1 MQMTV
6 LISAFALPTG
16 WCLVIW
22 PAAAPVPLALLGL
35 GTAALLVRGGFERR
49 ATATLVVLCGFA
61 VFAPAVGERD
71 RNRNEASA
79 IGALRAIQSAESLYA
94 STNGGYYDTLECLI
108 TPCVP
113 GIGGSLLD
121 SNSVA
126 GERRGYRLEFYPGPK
141 VHPGPG
147 QRTSGSA
154 MTGFAI
160 VARPLDSEALTGRVL
175 CGDASGSI
183 YVTAHGTVP
192 RVDGGRCLDTASP
205 LR

>member
-1 MQMTV
+1 M
-6 LISAFALPTG
+6 
-16 WCLVIW
+16 W

-49 ATATLVVLCGFA
+49 ATATLVALCGFA

-108 TPCVP
+108 TPCGP

-121 SNSVA
+121 FNSVA
-126 GERRGYRLEFYPGPK
+126 GERRGYRLEFHPGPK

-160 VARPLDSEALTGRVL
+160 VARPLDSDAVTGRVF